1 MDMTI
6 RLCLRCAN
14 GSNKDREIIDSWF
27 KNAAPWIVA
36 IQEQQIESRKLI
48 TDRSIIDAV
57 VSQNARTVLDLGC
70 GEGWLTRELSA
81 RGMEVLGVDAIPT
94 LIAQARSI
102 LIDRF
107 ELATYTEI
115 AAGKLA
121 EKFDV
126 VVANFSL
133 FGNESVVDLFRSIP
147 LLIDPQ
153 GAFII
158 QTLHP
163 TISCGDLAYVDGWR
177 SSSWAGFSDDFTDP
191 APWYFRTLATWIKLY
206 CTNGFSLVEIREPLD
221 PRTGKPAAVILVG
234 VKCE

>member
-6 RLCLRCAN
+6 E
-14 GSNKDREIIDSWF
+14 SNKDREIIDSWS
-27 KNAAPWIVA
+27 KNAAPWIIA

-57 VSQNARTVLDLGC
+57 VSHNARTVLDLGC

-81 RGMEVLGVDAIPT
+81 KRMEVLGVDAISP
-94 LIAQARSI
+94 LIAQARSMS
-102 LIDRF
+102 LDRF

-147 LLIDPQ
+147 LFLNPQ

-206 CTNGFSLVEIREPLD
+206 RTNGFSLVEIREPLH
-221 PRTGKPAAVILVG
+221 PSTGKPASVIFVG
-234 VKCE
+234 ANH

>member
-1 MDMTI
+1 MNMKSE
-6 RLCLRCAN
+6 
-14 GSNKDREIIDSWF
+14 SNKDREIIDSWF

-57 VSQNARTVLDLGC
+57 VSRNAQTVLDLGC

-81 RGMEVLGVDAIPT
+81 RGMEVVGVDAIPT
-94 LIAQARSI
+94 LITQARSMS
-102 LIDRF
+102 IDRF

-147 LLIDPQ
+147 LLLNPQ
-153 GAFII
+153 GALII

-163 TISCGDLAYVDGWR
+163 MISCGDLAYVDGWR
-177 SSSWAGFSDDFTDP
+177 SSSWVGFSDDFTDP

-206 CTNGFSLVEIREPLD
+206 RTNEFSLVEIREPLH
-221 PRTGKPAAVILVG
+221 PSTGKPASVIFIG
-234 VKCE
+234 AKSK

>member
-1 MDMTI
+1 M
-6 RLCLRCAN
+6 N
-14 GSNKDREIIDSWF
+14 VNSESNKDREIIDSWS

-48 TDRSIIDAV
+48 TDRAIIDAV
-57 VSQNARTVLDLGC
+57 VSRKARTVLDLGC

-81 RGMEVLGVDAIPT
+81 RGMDVLGVDAIPA
-94 LIAQARSI
+94 LIERASSMST
-102 LIDRF
+102 DRF
-107 ELATYTEI
+107 ELATYAEI

-121 EKFDV
+121 GKFDV
-126 VVANFSL
+126 IVANFSL
-133 FGNESVVDLFRSIP
+133 FGNESVVDLFRSIA
-147 LLIDPQ
+147 LLLNPQ
-153 GAFII
+153 GALII

-206 CTNGFSLVEIREPLD
+206 RTNGFSLVEIREPLD
-221 PRTGKPAAVILVG
+221 PSTGKPASVIFIG
-234 VKCE
+234 AKSK

>member
-6 RLCLRCAN
+6 E
-14 GSNKDREIIDSWF
+14 SNKDREIIDSWS

-36 IQEQQIESRKLI
+36 IQEQQIESRKLV

-57 VSQNARTVLDLGC
+57 VSRNAKTVLDLGC

-81 RGMEVLGVDAIPT
+81 RGMEVVGVDGIPA
-94 LIAQARSI
+94 LLSRAASMS
-102 LIDRF
+102 IDRF
-107 ELATYTEI
+107 ELATYQEI
-115 AAGKLA
+115 AAGKFA

-133 FGNESVVDLFRSIP
+133 FGNESVGDLFRSIP
-147 LLIDPQ
+147 LLLNPQ

-163 TISCGDLAYVDGWR
+163 TFSSGDLAYVDGWR
-177 SSSWAGFSDDFTDP
+177 SSDWAGFSDDFTDP
-191 APWYFRTLATWIKLY
+191 APWYFRTLATWVQLY
-206 CTNGFSLVEIREPLD
+206 RTNGFTLVEIREPLD
-221 PRTGKPAAVILVG
+221 PRTGKPAAVIFVG
-234 VKCE
+234 VEYE

>member
-1 MDMTI
+1 MGMTI
-6 RLCLRCAN
+6 E
-14 GSNKDREIIDSWF
+14 SNKDREIIDSWS

-48 TDRSIIDAV
+48 SDQSIIDTV
-57 VSQNARTVLDLGC
+57 VSHNARTVLDLGC

-81 RGMEVLGVDAIPT
+81 RGMEVMGVDGIAA
-94 LIAQARSI
+94 LIAQAQSMST
-102 LIDRF
+102 DRF

-115 AAGKLA
+115 AAGKLT

-147 LLIDPQ
+147 LLLNPQ

-163 TISCGDLAYVDGWR
+163 TISCRDLAYVDGWR
-177 SSSWAGFSDDFTDP
+177 YSSWAGFSDDFTDP

-206 CTNGFSLVEIREPLD
+206 RTYGFTLVDIHEPLQ
-221 PRTGKPAAVILVG
+221 PNTGKPASVIFVG
-234 VKCE
+234 VNHW

>member
-1 MDMTI
+1 MNI
-6 RLCLRCAN
+6 KN
-14 GSNKDREIIDSWF
+14 ESNKDREIIDSWY

-48 TDRSIIDAV
+48 TDRAIIEAV

-81 RGMEVLGVDAIPT
+81 RGMEVLGVDAIPA
-94 LIAQARSI
+94 LIARASSMST
-102 LIDRF
+102 DRF
-107 ELATYTEI
+107 EVATYTEI
-115 AAGKLA
+115 AAGKLV

-133 FGNESVVDLFRSIP
+133 FGNESVMDLFRSIP
-147 LLIDPQ
+147 LLLNSQ
-153 GAFII
+153 GALII

-163 TISCGDLAYVDGWR
+163 KFSCGDLAYVDGWR
-177 SSSWAGFSDDFTDP
+177 SSAWAGFNDDFTDP
-191 APWYFRTLATWIKLY
+191 APWYFRTLATWVKLY
-206 CTNGFSLVEIREPLD
+206 RTNEFTLVDIHEPLH
-221 PRTGKPAAVILVG
+221 PNTGKPASVIFVG

>member
-14 GSNKDREIIDSWF
+14 ESNKDREIIDSWS

-36 IQEQQIESRKLI
+36 IQEQQIESRKLV
-48 TDRSIIDAV
+48 TNQSIIDAV
-57 VSQNARTVLDLGC
+57 VSHNAQTILDLGC

-94 LIAQARSI
+94 LIEQAQSMS
-102 LIDRF
+102 IDRF

-115 AAGKLA
+115 AAGKLG

-147 LLIDPQ
+147 LLLNPQ

-206 CTNGFSLVEIREPLD
+206 RTNRFTLVDIHEPLD
-221 PRTGKPAAVILVG
+221 PNTGKPAAVIFVG
-234 VKCE
+234 VKYE

>member
-6 RLCLRCAN
+6 ESTN
-14 GSNKDREIIDSWF
+14 DREIIDSWF

-48 TDRSIIDAV
+48 TDRSIIDVV
-57 VSQNARTVLDLGC
+57 VSHNARTVLDLGC

-81 RGMEVLGVDAIPT
+81 KGMEVLGVDAIPP
-94 LIAQARSI
+94 LIAQARSMS
-102 LIDRF
+102 LDRF
-107 ELATYTEI
+107 ELATYAEI

-147 LLIDPQ
+147 LLLNPQ

-163 TISCGDLAYVDGWR
+163 TISCGDIAYVDGWR

-206 CTNGFSLVEIREPLD
+206 RTNEFSLVEIREPLH
-221 PRTGKPAAVILVG
+221 PSTGKPASVIFVG
-234 VKCE
+234 AKSK

>member
-1 MDMTI
+1 MSMK
-6 RLCLRCAN
+6 
-14 GSNKDREIIDSWF
+14 SEPNKDREIIDSWF

-36 IQEQQIESRKLI
+36 IQEQQIESRKLV

-57 VSQNARTVLDLGC
+57 VSRNARTVLDLGC

-81 RGMEVLGVDAIPT
+81 KGMEVFGVDAIPT
-94 LIAQARSI
+94 LLEQARSMSVA
-102 LIDRF
+102 RF

-147 LLIDPQ
+147 LLLNPQ

-163 TISCGDLAYVDGWR
+163 TISSGDLAYVDGWR

-206 CTNGFSLVEIREPLD
+206 RTNGFTLVEIREPLD
-221 PRTGKPAAVILVG
+221 PRTGKPTSVIFVG
-234 VKCE
+234 AKSK

>member
-1 MDMTI
+1 MDMT
-6 RLCLRCAN
+6 
-14 GSNKDREIIDSWF
+14 SETNKDREIIDSWF
-27 KNAAPWIVA
+27 KNAGPWIVA

-57 VSQNARTVLDLGC
+57 VSRNARTVLDLGC
-70 GEGWLTRELSA
+70 GEGWLTRELSG

-94 LIAQARSI
+94 LISRASSMS
-102 LIDRF
+102 IDRF

-121 EKFDV
+121 GKFDV

-147 LLIDPQ
+147 LLLNPQ
-153 GAFII
+153 GALII

-163 TISCGDLAYVDGWR
+163 TISSGDLAYVDGWR
-177 SSSWAGFSDDFTDP
+177 SSSWVGFSDDFTDP
-191 APWYFRTLATWIKLY
+191 APWYFRTLATWIKLHR
-206 CTNGFSLVEIREPLD
+206 TNGFTLVEIREPLH
-221 PRTGKPAAVILVG
+221 PSTGQPASVIFIG
-234 VKCE
+234 AKCE